1 MYLPSHSEK
10 TRPASLQALLQQHPL
25 GLLITRDAAGAPV
38 TNAIPAIPAMPLVTR
53 LTDHHAATQRSPWAV
68 ADAPDDYIATM
79 LRAIVC
85 IEISPISLDGK
96 VKLSQNRSAVD
107 WAGGV
112 ANLQPDAVVLGRW
125 MLAADEGQP

>member
-1 MYLPSHSEK
+1 MYLPSHSEN
-10 TRPASLQALLQQHPL
+10 TRPAALQALLQQQPP
-25 GLLITRDAAGAPV
+25 GLLISQDAAGAPV
-38 TNAIPAIPAMPLVTR
+38 NNAIPAIPAMPLVTR

-68 ADAPDDYIATM
+68 ADAPDDCIATM
-79 LRAIVC
+79 LRAIVS
-85 IEISPISLDGK
+85 IEILPISLDGK
-96 VKLSQNRSAVD
+96 VKPSQNRSALD